1 MVARSP
7 IQGQASSNFPY
18 YRCELKSMAREPTT
32 QNKVRMVRMLIDHE
46 MLVGRER
53 VHTWLRFAQGLGRA
67 WHPLLQC
74 PGDWFYVASLVYLT
88 LDLFRVR
95 QIPKA
100 VKGCFDSIAE
110 IWKAIERRGK
120 SLPVQQKS
128 REPQCII
135 GMGPRPE
142 PGLDIA
148 LHANEKTERLERCLK
163 PPSQRQDKLVR
174 RNLRAVGKAQ
184 LEAFVSRMPA

>member
-1 MVARSP
+1 
-7 IQGQASSNFPY
+7 
-18 YRCELKSMAREPTT
+18 MAREPTT
-32 QNKVRMVRMLIDHE
+32 QNKVRMIRMLIDHE

-53 VHTWLRFAQGLGRA
+53 VHAWLRFAQGLGRA

-128 REPQCII
+128 REPRSIL
-135 GMGPRPE
+135 GLVSSPK
-142 PGLDIA
+142 PGRIFPLDG
-148 LHANEKTERLERCLK
+148 NGTTRRLDRCLNQ
-163 PPSQRQDKLVR
+163 PSQRQD
-174 RNLRAVGKAQ
+174 NL
-184 LEAFVSRMPA
+184 F